1 MRKGRRDPERT
12 TRLEFIG
19 RWLRKRE
26 VNRKRTLEICTM
38 RFSFRWKLSKFLA
51 SMARYATF
59 TFLFCYAM
67 LSHSVMSDFL

>member
-38 RFSFRWKLSKFLA
+38 CFSFRWKLSKFLA
-51 SMARYATF
+51 SMARYANF

-67 LSHSVMSDFL
+67 LSHSVLSNSL